1 MVRTAAATL
10 AFDPAPKVLDWP
22 GALAWRDTF
31 GGRVVFT
38 NGVFDLLHP
47 GHVDVLTAAR
57 REGDALVVGLNADA
71 SVRRL
76 KGPERPVRSEAERAY
91 VLAAL
96 AAVDVVVVFD
106 QDTPLEL
113 IRLLRPDV
121 LVKGGDYTEA
131 TIVGA
136 ADVRA
141 LGGRVV
147 VVPITPGHS
156 TTSTIARL
164 RDKPSPAAN

>member
-1 MVRTAAATL
+1 MSDGA
-10 AFDPAPKVLDWP
+10 DPRDKILSWDRAR
-22 GALAWRDTF
+22 AWRANLQ
-31 GGRVVFT
+31 GKARVVFT
-38 NGVFDLLHP
+38 NGVFDLLHT
-47 GHVDVLTAAR
+47 GHVDVLLAAR
-57 REGDALVVGLNADA
+57 RRGDALVVGVNGDD

-76 KGPERPVRSEAERAY
+76 KGPTRPVRDEASRCY

-96 AAVDVVVVFD
+96 AMVDAVVVFE

-113 IRLLRPDV
+113 IRVIRPDV

-136 ADVRA
+136 NDVRSW
-141 LGGRVV
+141 GGDVV

-156 TTSTIARL
+156 TTSTIEQL
-164 RDKPSPAAN
+164 RGP

>member
-1 MVRTAAATL
+1 LTKPVAVR
-10 AFDPAPKVLDWP
+10 DPAAKVRDWD
-22 GALAWRDTF
+22 AARLWREQQS
-31 GGRVVFT
+31 GRIVFT

-47 GHVDVLTAAR
+47 GHVDVLLGAR
-57 REGDALVVGLNADA
+57 RAGDRLVVGVNSDA

-76 KGPERPVRSEAERAY
+76 KGPERPVRTEAERAY

-96 AAVDVVVVFD
+96 EMVDCVVVFE

-113 IRLLRPDV
+113 IRVLRPDV
-121 LVKGGDYTEA
+121 LVKGGDYTER

-141 LGGRVV
+141 WGGDVHV
-147 VVPITPGHS
+147 IPLTPGQS
-156 TTSTIARL
+156 TTNIIRTL
-164 RDKPSPAAN
+164 RGQSAG